1 MIGGEVIAAHGRTFL
16 VRLDRE
22 EVLPAVTRGRK
33 ADVVVGDRVTLARV
47 SSDQAVI
54 ESVAPRRNLVRRS
67 DGFRTKAIAANVD
80 QAIVVVSGHPGFD
93 EALLLNVAIALAA
106 ESIPFR
112 LAVTKIDLVDETR
125 AIQRRL
131 EVWRAL
137 GTPTDEMSLK
147 PTPRGLDALRAA
159 LTGRRTLL
167 MGQSGMGKSTLVNAL
182 VPDAE
187 QRTAAISEALSSG
200 RHTTTFSREFP
211 LSGGPGSGAGGG
223 TGSTGGNGGDGDG
236 DGTIIDSPGFQAF
249 GIAHLSTWEKAHA
262 MPDFRPLLGRCR
274 FNDCRHRNE
283 PGCAIR
289 LAVENGTI
297 DPLRY
302 RLFGAIR
309 DE

>member
-1 MIGGEVIAAHGRTFL
+1 MATGSMAAGSMPAGSSPNPSL
-16 VRLDRE
+16 PVD
-22 EVLPAVTRGRK
+22 VLPAVTRGRK
-33 ADVVVGDRVTLARV
+33 GDVVVGDRVTLTQV
-47 SSDQAVI
+47 SADQAVI

-125 AIQRRL
+125 AIERRL
-131 EVWRAL
+131 SVWRTL
-137 GTPTDEMSLK
+137 GTPTDALSLK
-147 PTPRGLDALRAA
+147 GTPRGLDALRAA
-159 LTGRRTLL
+159 LAGRRTLL

-200 RHTTTFSREFP
+200 KHTTTFSREFA
-211 LSGGPGSGAGGG
+211 LPGLDEQGRQ
-223 TGSTGGNGGDGDG
+223 
-236 DGTIIDSPGFQAF
+236 GTIIDSPGFQAF

-262 MPDFRPLLGRCR
+262 MPEFAPLLGQCR
-274 FNDCRHRNE
+274 FNDCRHRDE

-289 LAVENGTI
+289 QALEKGAI
-297 DPLRY
+297 DPLRH

-309 DE
+309 DD